1 MLQRLKEIHFEIK
14 SFHHRTT
21 QGATETRW
29 TVSAQVDSSTSYYE
43 NDVGWG
49 FKRVDSYV
57 LTTAS
62 KKGKAKAPVV
72 QKWMVVK
79 ALIQETKVVP
89 ETFRD
94 WLLEQRMIT
103 KGPAVL
109 MAVPDVAIAA
119 PIANQKDS
127 GLFYNSLPLEEPK
140 CDLPVSIHGRFAV
153 SQDRRSLRTDGPGGE
168 WNKLLAKEYLPK
180 LYFIF
185 LERLIP
191 NLNDV
196 NFDLF
201 WPESLE
207 ADNQI
212 SASLPRLFWELLPSN
227 PRKVVPHTT
236 KTHVPISFAIFDIRL
251 DAQRR
256 DPIRSIIERGRPSH
270 SIIDNSSILYKMLIP
285 RSPQAETG
293 PKLMYL
299 TPALVLNLLREDS
312 INKVLTSII
321 DDDLKSILSFALGN
335 MPWSI
340 KTLEGCYAFRLSDG
354 TVPKIVQNPTSRQST
369 VKTVFIVD
377 RMGYDLFNALN
388 PSLVRPAFI
397 EITDHLKL
405 DSSMNVGNLDSDTI
419 GLLVKHKIG
428 TQRMKEFNP
437 NDNGWV
443 AAAYNYITSRN
454 LWVDFYRTLPILPLS
469 NKQNTYVAMDFWRE
483 PSLLPPINDDN
494 VRRIVNQF
502 DEIHVRA
509 DLKLENSRKQA
520 IPSSEGQFLDYL
532 YHKVKGRWIELDE
545 MFRSKDLTS
554 DGHRQVQPFISS

>member
-1 MLQRLKEIHFEIK
+1 
-14 SFHHRTT
+14 
-21 QGATETRW
+21 
-29 TVSAQVDSSTSYYE
+29 
-43 NDVGWG
+43 
-49 FKRVDSYV
+49 
-57 LTTAS
+57 
-62 KKGKAKAPVV
+62 
-72 QKWMVVK
+72 MVVK
-79 ALIQETKVVP
+79 ALIQETTVVP

-94 WLLEQRMIT
+94 WLVEQRLIT

-109 MAVPDVAIAA
+109 TAVPDVAIAA

-140 CDLPVSIHGRFAV
+140 CGLPVSIHSRFAV

-236 KTHVPISFAIFDIRL
+236 KTHVPISLSLSLIFDVH
-251 DAQRR
+251 AQRP
-256 DPIRSIIERGRPSH
+256 DPIRSFVERGRPSH

-285 RSPQAETG
+285 KSPPAETG
-293 PKLMYL
+293 PKFNYL

-312 INKVLTSII
+312 IIEVLPSII
-321 DDDLKSILSFALGN
+321 DNDLKSILSFALGKT
-335 MPWSI
+335 PWSI

-369 VKTVFIVD
+369 VKTLFIVD
-377 RMGYDLFNALN
+377 RIGYDLFNALN

-397 EITDHLKL
+397 EITDSLK
-405 DSSMNVGNLDSDTI
+405 VGP
-419 GLLVKHKIG
+419 VHER
-428 TQRMKEFNP
+428 Q
-437 NDNGWV
+437 
-443 AAAYNYITSRN
+443 
-454 LWVDFYRTLPILPLS
+454 
-469 NKQNTYVAMDFWRE
+469 
-483 PSLLPPINDDN
+483 
-494 VRRIVNQF
+494 QF
-502 DEIHVRA
+502 
-509 DLKLENSRKQA
+509 
-520 IPSSEGQFLDYL
+520 G
-532 YHKVKGRWIELDE
+532 
-545 MFRSKDLTS
+545 
-554 DGHRQVQPFISS
+554 